1 MAPVAS
7 QSAVAT
13 ARLQPPDEA
22 AIIDTL
28 TRYNRVESEAAAL
41 LTVEPL
47 RPFIELGS
55 PIAARRAAQLAER
68 QRRNAPHRTILV
80 RWAVGQIAIS
90 GTTATAITQETW
102 SNQEGGAVAPEQ
114 ASARVSYTLRWD
126 EAAGRWLI
134 VESELMNL

>member
-1 MAPVAS
+1 MAS

-28 TRYNRVESEAAAL
+28 TGYNRVGSEAAAL
-41 LTVEPL
+41 LTLEPL
-47 RPFIELGS
+47 RPFIEPNGDLHS
-55 PIAARRAAQLAER
+55 
-68 QRRNAPHRTILV
+68 
-80 RWAVGQIAIS
+80 
-90 GTTATAITQETW
+90 
-102 SNQEGGAVAPEQ
+102 EGGAVAPEQ
-114 ASARVSYTLRWD
+114 ASVRVSYTLRWD